1 VAADNRAAAGTR
13 TAGAPAPTAAK
24 RTFCTAPLDFE
35 SKFLYKTYVSPRLLT
50 VSARC
55 QDGGVKSTLLSRRD
69 LDFLLYEWLRI
80 DELTKRERFA
90 EHSRETFDGVLDL
103 CEQLATRYFAPHNK
117 KSDTNEPTFD
127 GEKVSLIPEVKEAWD
142 AFAHADLMGMAM
154 DERLGGTQ
162 LPTAVAE
169 AGFAWFSAANV
180 STTGYLMLTMANA
193 NLLAT
198 FGTAEQVDAFVK
210 PMLAGRFSG
219 TMALSETQAGSSLA
233 DISTRAEPQDDGT
246 YRLFGSKMWISGAEH
261 ELTDNIVNL
270 VLAKIPGGPPG
281 TKGISLFIVPKFLV
295 AADGSIGER
304 NDVVLAGLNHKMGQR
319 GITNTVLNLGE
330 GKFTPGGEPGAVGY
344 LVGEPH
350 RGLPYMF
357 TMMNEA
363 RLGVGMGAVSIGY
376 TGYLKSLD
384 YARER
389 PQGRPVLAKD
399 PSRPQ
404 VPIIEHP
411 DVKRM
416 LLAQKAY
423 VEGGMALLLYC
434 AKLVDLAHSA
444 ETDEERDATGVLL
457 DILTPVGKSWPSQW
471 CLEANNLAIQVH
483 GGYGYTREYDVEQHY
498 RDNRLNPIHEGTHGI
513 QSLDLL
519 GRKVTQRGGASLA
532 ALGAAVASTVAAARA
547 VGGEASGLAA
557 QLEATWQRLADVT
570 AAMFGAGDIEAALAN
585 SVVYLEAFGHIV
597 VAWLWLEQLL
607 AANGRTGDFYDGK
620 RQAARYFFRY
630 ELPKTAPQL
639 DLLESLDRTTLE
651 MRDGWF

>member
-1 VAADNRAAAGTR
+1 M
-13 TAGAPAPTAAK
+13 
-24 RTFCTAPLDFE
+24 
-35 SKFLYKTYVSPRLLT
+35 
-50 VSARC
+50 
-55 QDGGVKSTLLSRRD
+55 KSTLLSRRD
-69 LDFLLYEWLRI
+69 LDFLLYEWLRV

-117 KSDTNEPTFD
+117 TSDANEPSFD
-127 GEKVSLIPEVKEAWD
+127 GEKVTVIPEVKQALD
-142 AFAHADLMGMAM
+142 AFAEADLISMGM
-154 DERLGGTQ
+154 DQGLGGAQ
-162 LPTAVAE
+162 LPMTVAE

-180 STTGYLMLTMANA
+180 STTGYLMLTIANA
-193 NLLAT
+193 NLLAK
-198 FGTAEQVDAFVK
+198 FASPEQIDCFCK

-233 DISTRAEPQDDGT
+233 DILTRAEPQDDGT

-295 AADGSIGER
+295 DADGAVGER

-319 GITNTVLNLGE
+319 GITNTVLNFGE
-330 GKFTPGGEPGAVGY
+330 GKFTPRGKAGAVGY

-350 RGLPYMF
+350 RGITYMF
-357 TMMNEA
+357 HMMNEA
-363 RLGVGMGAVSIGY
+363 RLGVGMGAVSLGY
-376 TGYLKSLD
+376 TGYLKSLE

-389 PQGRPVLAKD
+389 PQGRPLTAKD
-399 PSRPQ
+399 PSTSQ
-404 VPIIEHP
+404 IPIIEHA

-434 AKLVDLAHSA
+434 AKLVDIQHSA
-444 ETDEERDATGVLL
+444 ESDEERDAMALLL

-471 CLEANNLAIQVH
+471 CLAANDLAIQVH

-519 GRKVTQRGGASLA
+519 GRKVTQRGGASLVELGKA
-532 ALGAAVASTVAAARA
+532 ISDTVGAAKAH
-547 VGGEASGLAA
+547 GGEAAELAA
-557 QLEATWQRLADVT
+557 QLDSTWQRLVGVTTGMFASGDVD
-570 AAMFGAGDIEAALAN
+570 AAMAN
-585 SVVYLEAFGHIV
+585 SVTYLEAFGHIV
-597 VAWLWLEQLL
+597 VAWIWLEQLV
-607 AANGRTGDFYDGK
+607 ATHGQSGDFYDGK

-630 ELPKTAPQL
+630 ELPRTAPQL

-651 MRDGWF
+651 MRNDWF

>member
-1 VAADNRAAAGTR
+1 
-13 TAGAPAPTAAK
+13 
-24 RTFCTAPLDFE
+24 
-35 SKFLYKTYVSPRLLT
+35 
-50 VSARC
+50 
-55 QDGGVKSTLLSRRD
+55 VKSTLLSRRD

-90 EHSRETFDGVLDL
+90 EHSRETFDGVLEL
-103 CEQLATRYFAPHNK
+103 CERLATRYFAPHNK
-117 KSDTNEPTFD
+117 KSDANEPHFD
-127 GEKVSLIPEVKEAWD
+127 GETVTLIDEVKEAWD
-142 AFAHADLMGMAM
+142 AFAQADLMAM
-154 DERLGGTQ
+154 SMDQHLGGAQ
-162 LPTAVAE
+162 LPATVAE

-193 NLLAT
+193 NLLAK
-198 FGTAEQVDAFVK
+198 FGTDEQIEDYLK

-233 DISTRAEPQDDGT
+233 DILTRAEPQDDGS
-246 YRLFGSKMWISGAEH
+246 YRLYGSKMWISGAEH
-261 ELTDNIVNL
+261 ELTENIVNL

-281 TKGISLFIVPKFLV
+281 TKGISLFIVPKFV
-295 AADGSIGER
+295 VNADGSIGER

-319 GITNTVLNLGE
+319 GITNTVLS
-330 GKFTPGGEPGAVGY
+330 FDGAVGY

-350 RGLPYMF
+350 RGLAYMF

-363 RLGVGMGAVSIGY
+363 RLGVGMGAVSLGY
-376 TGYLKSLD
+376 TGYLKSVE

-399 PSRPQ
+399 PTTPQ
-404 VPIIEHP
+404 VPIIEHA

-444 ETDEERDATGVLL
+444 ESDEERDSLNLLL

-471 CLEANNLAIQVH
+471 CLEANSLAIQVH

-519 GRKVTQRGGASLA
+519 GRKVTQRGGASLV
-532 ALGAAVASTVAAARA
+532 ALGEAVATTTAAANA
-547 VGGEASGLAA
+547 AGGAAAELAA
-557 QLEATWQRLADVT
+557 QLDASWQRLVAVT
-570 AAMFGAGDIEAALAN
+570 TGMFGSGDVEAALAN
-585 SVVYLEAFGHIV
+585 SAIYLEAFGHIV
-597 VAWLWLEQLL
+597 VAWIWLEQLL
-607 AANGRTGDFYDGK
+607 AANGRDGDFYDGK
-620 RQAARYFFRY
+620 RQAAQYFFRY

-651 MRDGWF
+651 MRDAWF